1 MARYL
6 FITYY
11 YPPEVAA
18 ASHLY
23 YQLATELIERG
34 HEVMV
39 VTGFPRYNA
48 QHAGKEYEGKWFM
61 REFKDGVQV
70 VRVALP
76 QFPRTK
82 PLLRGG
88 EEFIN
93 AALLFLT
100 AFVQKKADV
109 SLVYSPPLPLGLSSY
124 FLKVLRGVR
133 SVVNIQDL
141 FPKEAIDIGL
151 LKNPML
157 IKALQAVESFIY
169 KGVDRVVVHSDGNR
183 DYILGRGG
191 KPERVLTIHNWI
203 DLEEIHPGPKDNEF
217 RKAHMPEDKFCV
229 TYGGT
234 MGWNQDMETLIRA
247 INELRDIEDLFFL
260 LVGDGNNK
268 PLGQQMVKDLGLT
281 NVSFLDSVPF
291 DTYKELVRASDVG
304 LVNLNPKL
312 LSPVVPSKLLNLM
325 GSAIPVAASLPLSG
339 DAPKIIEES
348 ECGYVVDAGDYKG
361 LAQSVHKLYQDQ
373 PRAIEMGKNGRRYA
387 EEHFSLN
394 SCSTRFEALFEEIA
408 VK

>member
-1 MARYL
+1 
-6 FITYY
+6 
-11 YPPEVAA
+11 
-18 ASHLY
+18 
-23 YQLATELIERG
+23 
-34 HEVMV
+34 
-39 VTGFPRYNA
+39 
-48 QHAGKEYEGKWFM
+48 M
-61 REFKDGVQV
+61 REFKDGVEI
-70 VRVALP
+70 VRIALP

-183 DYILGRGG
+183 EYILGRGG

-217 RKAHMPEDKFCV
+217 RKGAYAGRKILRNLRRHHGLESG
-229 TYGGT
+229 YGDLDSCD
-234 MGWNQDMETLIRA
+234 QR
-247 INELRDIEDLFFL
+247 ELRDIEDLFFL

-268 PLGQQMVKDLGLT
+268 PLGQQMVKDMGLA

-325 GSAIPVAASLPLSG
+325 GSAIPVAASLPLAG

-361 LAQSVHKLYQDQ
+361 LAQSVFKLYQDQ

-387 EEHFSLN
+387 EKHFSLN
-394 SCSTRFEALFEEIA
+394 SCSTRFEALFEEISI
-408 VK
+408 K